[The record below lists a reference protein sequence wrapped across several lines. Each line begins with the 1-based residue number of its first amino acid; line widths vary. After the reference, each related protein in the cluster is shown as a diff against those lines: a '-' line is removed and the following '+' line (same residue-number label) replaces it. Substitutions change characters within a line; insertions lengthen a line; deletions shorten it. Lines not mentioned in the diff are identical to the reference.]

1 MKYKKNNKKESQI
14 DISSEEI
21 NTDEIKEEEK
31 IENEVNEEEITENEE
46 SEEEIFENEE
56 NDEEENQKNDQEDPN
71 TIEVEFIEEKEEEK
85 HKFNIFDPKSY
96 IGLNPLE
103 VLNEYSKS
111 YQEWY
116 TQREDEPEKA
126 YDLFRKY
133 AEMRDVTLNE
143 FSKNVDAS
151 LSTIKSYSSKYDW
164 KNRKRQKEN
173 MERKEEIKNSFK
185 ENKEV
190 YENIRK
196 EKINFI
202 QDISTL
208 RTQKQ
213 EQHKKIIEAYTASFE
228 KLNEYYQSIL
238 DEKEINWDD
247 YDNSLNRIKEIQN
260 LINEENEKHEK
271 TMTSLLNQINDIEND
286 LRPHHFHHNGKCKH
300 KHHHKKE

>member
-1 MKYKKNNKKESQI
+1 MKYKKNNNNDDEKETKTNT
-14 DISSEEI
+14 SSVEI
-21 NTDEIKEEEK
+21 NTDEIKEEEE
-31 IENEVNEEEITENEE
+31 INDIEEEVETEEKT
-46 SEEEIFENEE
+46 
-56 NDEEENQKNDQEDPN
+56 DEEEDPN
-71 TIEVEFIEEKEEEK
+71 KVEINFKEDKED
-85 HKFNIFDPKSY
+85 HKFNIFDLKSY
-96 IGLNPLE
+96 IGLNPFD

-133 AEMRDVTLNE
+133 AEMKDVTLKE
-143 FSKNVDAS
+143 FSKTVDAS

-164 KNRKRQKEN
+164 KNRKREKEN
-173 MERKEEIKNSFK
+173 IERKEEIKNIFK

-213 EQHKKIIEAYTASFE
+213 EQHKKIIEAYTESFE
-228 KLNEYYQSIL
+228 KLNVYYQSIL
-238 DEKEINWDD
+238 DKKQINWDD
-247 YDNSLNRIKEIQN
+247 YDKALNRIKEIQN

-271 TMTSLLNQINDIEND
+271 NMTSLINQINDLEND
-286 LRPHHFHHNGKCKH
+286 LRPHHFHHHGKCKN